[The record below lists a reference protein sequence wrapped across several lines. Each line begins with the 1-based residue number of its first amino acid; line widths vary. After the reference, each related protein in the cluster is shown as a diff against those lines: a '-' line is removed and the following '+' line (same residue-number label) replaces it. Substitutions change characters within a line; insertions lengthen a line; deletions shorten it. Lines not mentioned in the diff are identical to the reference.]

1 MILTVDI
8 GNTRIKGAVFEQYT
22 LVEFFVFEVEEL
34 RKKIENILK
43 KYPNL
48 KHLVVS
54 SVGI

>member
-34 RKKIENILK
+34 RKKIENIQ
-43 KYPNL
+43 N
-48 KHLVVS
+48 S
-54 SVGI
+54 SIWSFLRLEI